1 MGQREKE
8 RERTSALIKEETDEK
23 GSVDIFVLLQR
34 GWLINQLLG
43 VVGRER
49 RVRELG
55 LA

>member
-1 MGQREKE
+1 MGQIERE
-8 RERTSALIKEETDEK
+8 RERTSTLIKEETDER
-23 GSVDIFVLLQR
+23 GSVDIVVLIQR

-49 RVRELG
+49 RVRDLG